1 MVKVTV
7 DGELTEYERGTT
19 YLQIAKDFQKNYEHD
34 IILAKRGEK
43 LIELN
48 KSVNKEQE
56 ITFLTTASDSGYKT
70 YVRGVTLLLLRS
82 FYHVAGEKGLENV
95 FVKHTLGDNVYCEA
109 EGIELTKELLDQVE
123 QFMHSLVEQ
132 DKVFHK
138 KSVSTSSAVETFEKY
153 GMKDKKKLFEYRRV
167 SKVNIYNLDGF
178 EDYYYGYMPPSTGIL
193 KYFRLEKYDKGF
205 LIRLPNRKHPETL
218 A

>member
-109 EGIELTKELLDQVE
+109 EGIELTKELLDQV
-123 QFMHSLVEQ
+123 
-132 DKVFHK
+132 
-138 KSVSTSSAVETFEKY
+138 
-153 GMKDKKKLFEYRRV
+153 
-167 SKVNIYNLDGF
+167 
-178 EDYYYGYMPPSTGIL
+178 
-193 KYFRLEKYDKGF
+193 
-205 LIRLPNRKHPETL
+205 
-218 A
+218 